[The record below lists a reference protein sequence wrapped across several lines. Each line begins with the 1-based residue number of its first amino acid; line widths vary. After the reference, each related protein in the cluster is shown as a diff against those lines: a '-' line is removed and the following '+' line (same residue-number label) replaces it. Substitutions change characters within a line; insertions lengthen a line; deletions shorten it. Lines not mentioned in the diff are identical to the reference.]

1 MKASRSTWV
10 SLEPRK
16 GTCAEGAVEPS
27 ARMHSLSASRDL
39 LISAP
44 SCRVLRSDMQV
55 SAPRSLPARSINDS
69 LRDAAPAEAGE
80 RSPRDIWKMECEREE
95 VSFADVLPVVRAFVP
110 ASIKF
115 STSCAFATT
124 FSTMPTSFTSPLW
137 SSITFTCFRPA
148 SRSKHLPPYIST
160 KEMLTA
166 KPRRLAPARMA
177 RTAAEYTEDM
187 VYVLPEPVW
196 PCANAVAMHPW
207 SPTTSCTRGLMAT
220 LYTS

>member
-1 MKASRSTWV
+1 M

-80 RSPRDIWKMECEREE
+80 RSPRDI
-95 VSFADVLPVVRAFVP
+95 
-110 ASIKF
+110 
-115 STSCAFATT
+115 
-124 FSTMPTSFTSPLW
+124 
-137 SSITFTCFRPA
+137 
-148 SRSKHLPPYIST
+148 
-160 KEMLTA
+160 
-166 KPRRLAPARMA
+166 
-177 RTAAEYTEDM
+177 
-187 VYVLPEPVW
+187 
-196 PCANAVAMHPW
+196 
-207 SPTTSCTRGLMAT
+207 
-220 LYTS
+220 